1 MVLPDSATSNF
12 TIKLAGD
19 DTLYVADVAK
29 KEDAKETYDDAVQ
42 KGQSVGLVNKDTRD
56 ANRLSVSVNLEPAG
70 KLTFTLTYEE
80 LLKRVNSKYEYI
92 LHVQP
97 GQIVKDYQA
106 DIYLNESLP
115 LRSIH
120 VPELKTNRNE
130 ITSELKPSSI
140 ANVERNIDGDSNRA
154 HIVFKPDVQYQQL
167 AAKNLEK
174 DESDGMFGQ
183 FIVQYDVDL
192 SSTGGNEIQ
201 VLDGYFVHYFA
212 PENLQTLPRHI
223 IFVVDVSGSMS
234 GTKLKQTKD
243 AMVTILD
250 DMTEQD
256 YFDIITFS
264 TDVKFW
270 SNKPKAIPTTP
281 STIRSTQEPTTST
294 INTNGTTTFLP
305 NIQVQQIAQQKPQV
319 KQQPRVPLGIDS
331 IYEPD
336 SPGVEQLVHA
346 ATEDNKNE
354 ALLEVLGFEAS
365 GSTNINDALLG
376 ALTLVEKVRKAEKL
390 PENVRPTIVFLTDGE
405 PTVGVTA
412 SSEIKKNVNAKNKE
426 LGVPIFGLAFGVDPD
441 FALVKDIAVESG
453 AFARRIYETSDAAI
467 QLEDFHSRIS
477 SPLLYDVVFKYV
489 GGSFSDQ
496 TSLNVSK
503 TFYKGGEYVI
513 AGKINDDFEQEDETN
528 RPRII
533 IDASQY
539 LPTKYVQEIWPCYL
553 KSETNVEDET
563 DTPLH
568 NNTLV
573 IKRPSLCI
581 PVKPKVVKTD
591 AENFIERLWA
601 FLTIQNLLEESNE
614 KEENFD
620 DIYSMPPLT
629 TSSTIIN
636 DDESEK
642 MNETIPEKEK
652 SKKERAIEI
661 ALKYNFVTD
670 VTSLV
675 VKKPNENHKN
685 STELLEPV
693 NDTQDEESIDSTS
706 LLKSN
711 SQYSTSYVNQK
722 QVNYGYSQKTFIPK
736 GGSFGAPTHFNRR
749 FQSFGSG
756 GGSHFALSAPN
767 YASSFQLSGPPAP
780 PVPRRRPSLRAT
792 TTRATTTSRYL
803 STTTD
808 IYGALHQFDSSID
821 QFDYDADGIP
831 DDIDPDNEEEV
842 VTEKPKDPAFLDC
855 KISIYSKTY
864 NRGDSFTLETE
875 NSDKNQTLEIK
886 DLNKA

>member
-1 MVLPDSATSNF
+1 
-12 TIKLAGD
+12 
-19 DTLYVADVAK
+19 
-29 KEDAKETYDDAVQ
+29 
-42 KGQSVGLVNKDTRD
+42 
-56 ANRLSVSVNLEPAG
+56 
-70 KLTFTLTYEE
+70 
-80 LLKRVNSKYEYI
+80 
-92 LHVQP
+92 
-97 GQIVKDYQA
+97 
-106 DIYLNESLP
+106 
-115 LRSIH
+115 
-120 VPELKTNRNE
+120 
-130 ITSELKPSSI
+130 
-140 ANVERNIDGDSNRA
+140 
-154 HIVFKPDVQYQQL
+154 
-167 AAKNLEK
+167 
-174 DESDGMFGQ
+174 MFGQ

-212 PENLQTLPRHI
+212 PENLQTLPRHV

-264 TDVKFW
+264 TDVNFW
-270 SNKPKAIPTTP
+270 SNKPKHISTTAT
-281 STIRSTQEPTTST
+281 SQEPTTTS
-294 INTNGTTTFLP
+294 INTNSSTAFVP
-305 NIQVQQIAQQKPQV
+305 SIQVQQVAQQKPKV
-319 KQQPRVPLGIDS
+319 RQPPKLSLGVDS
-331 IYEPD
+331 IYEPEYENGR
-336 SPGVEQLVHA
+336 PGVEQLVHA
-346 ATEDNKNE
+346 ATEENKNE

-365 GSTNINDALLG
+365 GSTNINDALLE
-376 ALTLVEKVRKAEKL
+376 ALTLVENVRKAEKL
-390 PENVRPTIVFLTDGE
+390 PGNVQPTIIFLTDGE
-405 PTVGVTA
+405 PTVGITA
-412 SSEIKKNVNAKNKE
+412 SSEIKKNIDAKNKE
-426 LGVPIFGLAFGVDPD
+426 LDVPIFGLAFGVDPD

-513 AGKINDDFEQEDETN
+513 AGKINDDFDQEDETN

-539 LPTKYVQEIWPCYL
+539 LPTKYVQEILPCYS
-553 KSETNVEDET
+553 KSETNAEDVM
-563 DTPLH
+563 DTPLQ
-568 NNTLV
+568 NDTLV
-573 IKRPSLCI
+573 IQRPSLCI
-581 PVKPKVVKTD
+581 PVKPKVFKTD

-620 DIYSMPPLT
+620 DSSYSPPLR
-629 TSSTIIN
+629 TSPTIIN
-636 DDESEK
+636 DDELEK
-642 MNETIPEKEK
+642 MNETISEKKKSSKEK
-652 SKKERAIEI
+652 AIEI

-670 VTSLV
+670 VTSLI
-675 VKKPNENHKN
+675 VKKPNEDPKN
-685 STELLEPV
+685 STKLLEPV
-693 NDTQDEESIDSTS
+693 EDNENEESIDNTS

-722 QVNYGYSQKTFIPK
+722 QVNYGYSQKTYIPK
-736 GGSFGAPTHFNRR
+736 GGSFGAPSLFNRH
-749 FQSFGSG
+749 FQSFKTV
-756 GGSHFALSAPN
+756 GGSNFALSAPN
-767 YASSFQLSGPPAP
+767 YASSFQLGGPPAP
-780 PVPRRRPSLRAT
+780 PAPRRRPSLRAT
-792 TTRATTTSRYL
+792 PTTTTRYQ

-808 IYGALHQFDSSID
+808 ILDAFQNDHDD
-821 QFDYDADGIP
+821 FDYDGDAIP
-831 DDIDPDNEEEV
+831 DDIDPDDDNDGILDYDDDEQDESLPLQDYEEEA

-864 NRGDSFTLETE
+864 NRGDSFTLDKE

-886 DLNKA
+886 DLDKVGFDNKLVSLQVGGGLNGTTSCCFGVYSEPEFKGDTRYFQIYGINDGKYESASDMGQLFRAASSIRLLDESCMDPYDS

>member
-1 MVLPDSATSNF
+1 
-12 TIKLAGD
+12 
-19 DTLYVADVAK
+19 
-29 KEDAKETYDDAVQ
+29 
-42 KGQSVGLVNKDTRD
+42 
-56 ANRLSVSVNLEPAG
+56 
-70 KLTFTLTYEE
+70 
-80 LLKRVNSKYEYI
+80 
-92 LHVQP
+92 
-97 GQIVKDYQA
+97 
-106 DIYLNESLP
+106 
-115 LRSIH
+115 
-120 VPELKTNRNE
+120 
-130 ITSELKPSSI
+130 
-140 ANVERNIDGDSNRA
+140 
-154 HIVFKPDVQYQQL
+154 
-167 AAKNLEK
+167 
-174 DESDGMFGQ
+174 MFGQ

-212 PENLQTLPRHI
+212 PENLQTLPRHV

-294 INTNGTTTFLP
+294 INTNVTTTFLP

-390 PENVRPTIVFLTDGE
+390 PGNVQPTIIFLTDGE

-412 SSEIKKNVNAKNKE
+412 SSEIKKNVYAKNKE
-426 LGVPIFGLAFGVDPD
+426 LGVPVFGLAFGVDPD

-513 AGKINDDFEQEDETN
+513 AGKINDDFDQEDDTN
-528 RPRII
+528 RPKII

-553 KSETNVEDET
+553 KSETNVDDEV
-563 DTPLH
+563 DTTLQ

-620 DIYSMPPLT
+620 DSYYSPPLT
-629 TSSTIIN
+629 TSPTIIN
-636 DDESEK
+636 DDEFEK
-642 MNETIPEKEK
+642 MNKTIPEKEK
-652 SKKERAIEI
+652 SNKERAIEI

-675 VKKPNENHKN
+675 VKKPNESPKN
-685 STELLEPV
+685 STDSIVPID
-693 NDTQDEESIDSTS
+693 NNQYKESIYN
-706 LLKSN
+706 LRFLKFN

-736 GGSFGAPTHFNRR
+736 GGSFGAPSLFNRH
-749 FQSFGSG
+749 FQSIKTV
-756 GGSHFALSAPN
+756 GGSNFALSAPN
-767 YASSFQLSGPPAP
+767 YASSFQLGGPPAP
-780 PVPRRRPSLRAT
+780 PAPRRRPSLRAT
-792 TTRATTTSRYL
+792 PTTTTRYQ

-808 IYGALHQFDSSID
+808 ILHAFQNDHD
-821 QFDYDADGIP
+821 DFDYDGDAIP
-831 DDIDPDNEEEV
+831 DDIDPDDDNDGILDYDDDEQDESLPLQDYEEEA

-864 NRGDSFTLETE
+864 NRGDSFTLEKE

-886 DLNKA
+886 DLDKVGFDNKLVSLQVGGGLNGTTGCCFGVYSEPEFKGDTRYFQFNSWESGINDGKYESASDMGQLFRAASSIRLLDESCMDPYDS

>member
-1 MVLPDSATSNF
+1 
-12 TIKLAGD
+12 
-19 DTLYVADVAK
+19 
-29 KEDAKETYDDAVQ
+29 
-42 KGQSVGLVNKDTRD
+42 
-56 ANRLSVSVNLEPAG
+56 
-70 KLTFTLTYEE
+70 
-80 LLKRVNSKYEYI
+80 
-92 LHVQP
+92 
-97 GQIVKDYQA
+97 
-106 DIYLNESLP
+106 
-115 LRSIH
+115 
-120 VPELKTNRNE
+120 
-130 ITSELKPSSI
+130 
-140 ANVERNIDGDSNRA
+140 
-154 HIVFKPDVQYQQL
+154 
-167 AAKNLEK
+167 
-174 DESDGMFGQ
+174 
-183 FIVQYDVDL
+183 
-192 SSTGGNEIQ
+192 
-201 VLDGYFVHYFA
+201 
-212 PENLQTLPRHI
+212 
-223 IFVVDVSGSMS
+223 
-234 GTKLKQTKD
+234 LKQTKD

-250 DMTEQD
+250 NMTEQD

-305 NIQVQQIAQQKPQV
+305 NIQVQQIVQQKPQV

-331 IYEPD
+331 IYEPG

-390 PENVRPTIVFLTDGE
+390 PGNVRPTIVFLTDGE

-412 SSEIKKNVNAKNKE
+412 SSEIKKNVYAKNKE
-426 LGVPIFGLAFGVDPD
+426 LGVPVFGLAFGVDPD

-477 SPLLYDVVFKYV
+477 SPLLYDVEFKYV

-513 AGKINDDFEQEDETN
+513 AGKINDDFDHYDDTN

-553 KSETNVEDET
+553 KSETNVEDEM

-614 KEENFD
+614 KEENID
-620 DIYSMPPLT
+620 DYYYSPPLT
-629 TSSTIIN
+629 TSPTVIN
-636 DDESEK
+636 DDKLEK
-642 MNETIPEKEK
+642 INETIPEKEK
-652 SKKERAIEI
+652 SNKEKAIEI

-675 VKKPNENHKN
+675 VKKPNENTKN
-685 STELLEPV
+685 STDSLEPV
-693 NDTQDEESIDSTS
+693 QDNEDEESIENTS
-706 LLKSN
+706 LLKSK

-736 GGSFGAPTHFNRR
+736 GGSFGAPALFNRH
-749 FQSFGSG
+749 FQSFGSKG
-756 GGSHFALSAPN
+756 ASHFALAAPN
-767 YASSFQLSGPPAP
+767 YATSS
-780 PVPRRRPSLRAT
+780 RRRPALRPTTAT
-792 TTRATTTSRYL
+792 SIRYQ
-803 STTTD
+803 STTTA
-808 IYGALHQFDSSID
+808 IYGPPDLDD
-821 QFDYDADGIP
+821 DADGILDYHDYDHP
-831 DDIDPDNEEEV
+831 SNIDESGDLDDLELENGDEEEE
-842 VTEKPKDPAFLDC
+842 VTEKPKDLSFLGC

-864 NRGDSFTLETE
+864 NRGDSFTLEEE
-875 NSDKNQTLEIK
+875 NSDRNQTLEIK
-886 DLNKA
+886 DLDTVGFDNKLVSLQVSGGLNGTTSCCFGVYSEPDFKGDFLHFRFNPLNDGKYESASDMGQLFRAATSIQLLDESCTEPYDS

>member
-56 ANRLSVSVNLEPAG
+56 ANKLRISVNLEPAG

-115 LRSIH
+115 LKSIH
-120 VPELKTNRNE
+120 VPELKTNPNE
-130 ITSELKPSSI
+130 ITAQLEENSI
-140 ANVERNIDGDSNRA
+140 ATVERNIDGDSNRA
-154 HIVFKPDVQYQQL
+154 HIVFKPEVQYQKL

-174 DESDGMFGQ
+174 NEDSGMFGQ
-183 FIVQYDVDL
+183 FIVRYDVDL

-212 PENLQTLPRHI
+212 PENLQTLPRHV

-243 AMVTILD
+243 ALVTILD

-264 TDVKFW
+264 TDVKYW
-270 SNKPKAIPTTP
+270 TTEPPKQLFI
-281 STIRSTQEPTTST
+281 PTTST
-294 INTNGTTTFLP
+294 TTTTEEATTTIDINGTTTIP
-305 NIQVQQIAQQKPQV
+305 PYIQVQQNVQQQQIVKKPA
-319 KQQPRVPLGIDS
+319 KIPLLKRPPPIFDPQPEEMKPS
-331 IYEPD
+331 
-336 SPGVEQLVHA
+336 VEQLVHA
-346 ATEDNKNE
+346 ATEENKNN
-354 ALLEVLGFEAS
+354 ALLHVLDLEAT
-365 GSTNINDALLG
+365 GSTNINDALLQ
-376 ALTLVEKVRKAEKL
+376 ALTLVEDVKKAEKL
-390 PENVRPTIVFLTDGE
+390 PANVQPTIVFLTDGE
-405 PTVGVTA
+405 PTVGVTS
-412 SSEIKKNVNAKNKE
+412 SSEIKKNNKTKNKDIS
-426 LGVPIFGLAFGVDPD
+426 VPIFGLAFGVDPD
-441 FALVKDIAVESG
+441 FALVRDIAVDSG

-467 QLEDFHSRIS
+467 QLEDFHQRIS
-477 SPLLYDVVFKYV
+477 SPLLYDVEFKYV
-489 GGSFSDQ
+489 GRSFSEQ

-513 AGKINDDFEQEDETN
+513 AGKINENYDQEDETN

-553 KSETNVEDET
+553 KSETNVEDEM
-563 DTPLH
+563 DTTLQ
-568 NNTLV
+568 NDTLV
-573 IKRPSLCI
+573 IRRPTLCI
-581 PVKPKVVKTD
+581 PVKPKAVKTD

-620 DIYSMPPLT
+620 DSYYLPPLT
-629 TSSTIIN
+629 TSPTIIN
-636 DDESEK
+636 DNELEK
-642 MNETIPEKEK
+642 MNKTIPEKEK
-652 SKKERAIEI
+652 SNKERAIEI

-675 VKKPNENHKN
+675 VKKPNENPKN
-685 STELLEPV
+685 STDSIAPID
-693 NDTQDEESIDSTS
+693 NNQYEESIDNTS
-706 LLKSN
+706 LFKSN

-722 QVNYGYSQKTFIPK
+722 HVNYGYSQKTFIPK
-736 GGSFGAPTHFNRR
+736 GGFGAPSLFNRH

-756 GGSHFALSAPN
+756 GGSHFKTVSAPN
-767 YASSFQLSGPPAP
+767 YASFSLSGPKTA
-780 PVPRRRPSLRAT
+780 PVPRRRPSLGASPTT
-792 TTRATTTSRYL
+792 TTRYQ

-808 IYGALHQFDSSID
+808 IYGPYDY
-821 QFDYDADGIP
+821 FDYDADAIP
-831 DDIDPDNEEEV
+831 DDIDSDDDNDGILDSDDPDHPSNIDV
-842 VTEKPKDPAFLDC
+842 DGDGIADDFDNDSEKPKDPAFLDC
-855 KISIYSKTY
+855 KILSIQKHT
-864 NRGDSFTLETE
+864 T
-875 NSDKNQTLEIK
+875 
-886 DLNKA
+886 

>member
-19 DTLYVADVAK
+19 NKLCVGDVAE

-42 KGQSVGLVNKDTRD
+42 QGQSVGLVNKDTRD
-56 ANRLSVSVNLEPAG
+56 ANKLSISVNLEPAG
-70 KLTFTLTYEE
+70 KLIFTLTYEE

-92 LHVQP
+92 LHIQP

-120 VPELKTNRNE
+120 VPELKTNPNE
-130 ITSELKPSSI
+130 ITSQLKPNSI
-140 ANVERNIDGDSNRA
+140 ANVERDIDGDSNRA
-154 HIVFKPDVQYQQL
+154 HIVFKPDVQYQKL
-167 AAKNLEK
+167 AAKSLEN
-174 DESDGMFGQ
+174 DENSGMFGQ

-264 TDVKFW
+264 TDVNFW
-270 SNKPKAIPTTP
+270 SNKPKPI
-281 STIRSTQEPTTST
+281 STITTSQEPTTTS
-294 INTNGTTTFLP
+294 INTNGTTTFVP
-305 NIQVQQIAQQKPQV
+305 SIQVQQIAQQKPKV
-319 KQQPRVPLGIDS
+319 RQPAKLSLGVDS
-331 IYEPD
+331 IYEPEYENGR
-336 SPGVEQLVHA
+336 PGAEQLVHA
-346 ATEDNKNE
+346 ATEENKNE

-365 GSTNINDALLG
+365 GSTNINDALLE
-376 ALTLVEKVRKAEKL
+376 ALTLVENVRKAEKL
-390 PENVRPTIVFLTDGE
+390 PGNVQPTIIFLTDGE
-405 PTVGVTA
+405 PTVGITA
-412 SSEIKKNVNAKNKE
+412 SSEIKKNIDAKNKE
-426 LGVPIFGLAFGVDPD
+426 LDVPIFGLAFGVDPD

-467 QLEDFHSRIS
+467 QLEDFNSRIS
-477 SPLLYDVVFKYV
+477 SPLLYDVEFKYV

-513 AGKINDDFEQEDETN
+513 AGKINDDFDQEDDTN

-539 LPTKYVQEIWPCYL
+539 LPTKYVQEILPCYL
-553 KSETNVEDET
+553 KSETNVDDEM
-563 DTPLH
+563 DTTLQ
-568 NNTLV
+568 NDTLV
-573 IKRPSLCI
+573 IRRPSLCI

-620 DIYSMPPLT
+620 DSYYSPPLT
-629 TSSTIIN
+629 TSPTIIN
-636 DDESEK
+636 DNELEK
-642 MNETIPEKEK
+642 MNKTIPEKEK
-652 SKKERAIEI
+652 SNKERAIEI

-675 VKKPNENHKN
+675 VKKPNENPKN
-685 STELLEPV
+685 STDSIAPID
-693 NDTQDEESIDSTS
+693 NNQYEESIENTS
-706 LLKSN
+706 LL
-711 SQYSTSYVNQK
+711 
-722 QVNYGYSQKTFIPK
+722 
-736 GGSFGAPTHFNRR
+736 
-749 FQSFGSG
+749 
-756 GGSHFALSAPN
+756 
-767 YASSFQLSGPPAP
+767 
-780 PVPRRRPSLRAT
+780 
-792 TTRATTTSRYL
+792 
-803 STTTD
+803 
-808 IYGALHQFDSSID
+808 
-821 QFDYDADGIP
+821 
-831 DDIDPDNEEEV
+831 
-842 VTEKPKDPAFLDC
+842 
-855 KISIYSKTY
+855 
-864 NRGDSFTLETE
+864 
-875 NSDKNQTLEIK
+875 
-886 DLNKA
+886 